1 MHGFLR
7 ISIYGVPETLH
18 MEFLKHSG
26 HLTTCASE
34 LMNIRAGEILKSH
47 EGQYYRVLEANPFSI
62 SLMRVNGQ
70 TIFACRPEYIAL
82 NFSVPTPEAA

>member
-1 MHGFLR
+1 
-7 ISIYGVPETLH
+7 
-18 MEFLKHSG
+18 MEFLKRSG
-26 HLTTCASE
+26 SYHYLVHR

-47 EGQYYRVLEANPFSI
+47 EGQYYRVLEANPFSV

-82 NFSVPTPEAA
+82 NFSLPTPEAA

>member
-1 MHGFLR
+1 
-7 ISIYGVPETLH
+7 
-18 MEFLKHSG
+18 MEFLKCSG
-26 HLTTCASE
+26 NITTLCINP
-34 LMNIRAGEILKSH
+34 MNIRAGEILKSH
-47 EGQYYRVLEANPFSI
+47 EGQYYRVLEANPVSI